1 MAEATPALS
10 QLTPEQR
17 KQLEEKLK
25 SMTPEQLKDLQKQQ
39 CIFCQIVL
47 EKVPAKKVY
56 EDETCLVI
64 LDINPAARGHLL
76 LLPKE
81 HYAILPQ
88 IPDALVGRLFT
99 VAQKMSRLLLKALH
113 ADGTSIFLANGAIA
127 GQRAQHVIIHVIPR
141 KEGDALLPLEE
152 KLLDQHDWEKSKELV
167 QEKTAHLLQQKT
179 SEEKVEKRQKPKK
192 EKKKEEKEEQKEDDS
207 PEDPEENH
215 TEEDKHAHPEE
226 EKVSEEKAS
235 EEKVSLD
242 DIADLFK

>member
-1 MAEATPALS
+1 MADATPALS

-56 EDETCLVI
+56 EDEMCLAI

-113 ADGTSIFLANGAIA
+113 VDGTSIFLANGAIA

-141 KEGDALLPLEE
+141 KEGDALLPSEE
-152 KLLDQHDWEKSKELV
+152 KLLDQSDWKKSKELV

-192 EKKKEEKEEQKEDDS
+192 EKKKEEKEEKKEDDS
-207 PEDPEENH
+207 PEDPEEDH
-215 TEEDKHAHPEE
+215 TEEHKHAHPEE
-226 EKVSEEKAS
+226 EKASEENSEEKI
-235 EEKVSLD
+235 SLD